1 MALTSRQQALP
12 ITQFLTY
19 SSAAHRAMIWDKK
32 QISAVSGVLSG
43 KIHGLNAL
51 SNIRSD

>member
-1 MALTSRQQALP
+1 MALTSCQQALP
-12 ITQFLTY
+12 MTRFLNY
-19 SSAAHRAMIWDKK
+19 SSVAHRAMIWDKR

-43 KIHGLNAL
+43 KIRGLNAI